1 MAKSNLS
8 PIDRFE
14 SKFIPEPNSGCWLWI
29 AAASNEHARFDCDG
43 KLFQAAR
50 FAWLLYKGPIPEGM
64 QINHKCDN
72 GYCVNPDH
80 LYPGTQARN
89 MLDRKERGRWDGGWR
104 GGAAHVNAKL
114 TAEQAAKIAS
124 SKKTT
129 RALAA
134 EYGISCSQAHRIKA
148 GQRWPSLGREP

>member
-8 PIDRFE
+8 PIERFE

-29 AAASNEHARFDCDG
+29 GAGTNTVGRFDLNG
-43 KLFQAAR
+43 KLLQAAR
-50 FAWLLYKGPIPEGM
+50 AAWQFYRGPIPDGM

-72 GYCVNPDH
+72 GLCVNPDH

-89 MLDRKERGRWDGGWR
+89 MLDRKERGRWAGGWR
-104 GGAAHVNAKL
+104 AGAAHVNAKL
-114 TAEQAAKIAS
+114 TQEQAIQIAS
-124 SKKTT
+124 SKKTS

-134 EYGISCSQAHRIKA
+134 EYGISQSQAFRIKA
-148 GQRWPSLGREP
+148 GQRWPTLRREQ